1 VLCSC
6 SRVVGLPNTFL
17 LPSLVAYIDTAGRPA
32 REGTGMMTMYQGRQ
46 TVPARD
52 VKPGTVHIHCKYLR
66 PNYDQ
71 IAAYGRTTTVI
82 PWFQPLVVGC
92 QSIFIVDIGIKEKYR
107 IQY

>member
-1 VLCSC
+1 MMLFQAAEHKSCAVL
-6 SRVVGLPNTFL
+6 GWG
-17 LPSLVAYIDTAGRPA
+17 A
-32 REGTGMMTMYQGRQ
+32 M
-46 TVPARD
+46 
-52 VKPGTVHIHCKYLR
+52 HCKYLR

>member
-1 VLCSC
+1 MH
-6 SRVVGLPNTFL
+6 
-17 LPSLVAYIDTAGRPA
+17 I
-32 REGTGMMTMYQGRQ
+32 GM
-46 TVPARD
+46 
-52 VKPGTVHIHCKYLR
+52 HIHCKYLR

>member
-1 VLCSC
+1 MSVL
-6 SRVVGLPNTFL
+6 
-17 LPSLVAYIDTAGRPA
+17 
-32 REGTGMMTMYQGRQ
+32 
-46 TVPARD
+46 
-52 VKPGTVHIHCKYLR
+52 HCKYLQ

-71 IAAYGRTTTVI
+71 IAAYGRTTTDI

>member
-1 VLCSC
+1 MNAVVLGQMYVKTYFCNHLHDNNPHC
-6 SRVVGLPNTFL
+6 DQVNDFPLIKGTPGIIHDPIDL
-17 LPSLVAYIDTAGRPA
+17 LEVRF
-32 REGTGMMTMYQGRQ
+32 Q
-46 TVPARD
+46 TEV
-52 VKPGTVHIHCKYLR
+52 HCKYLR